1 MSATVVSMK
10 RAPGCVDRE
19 GAGERVEPIGQWIQ
33 IASKLS
39 TNGGGGV
46 KQKNDCVA

>member
-10 RAPGCVDRE
+10 RAPGCADRA
-19 GAGERVEPIGQWIQ
+19 GAGGRVEPIGQWIQ
-33 IASKLS
+33 IASVLS
-39 TNGGGGV
+39 TDGGGGV